1 MSDSKEIKRLEAR
14 IRELEK
20 LNLRK
25 QFEIDFKSKMIEIA
39 EDMYGIDFRKK
50 YDSSIFSKIDPSEDK
65 L

>member
-39 EDMYGIDFRKK
+39 EDM
-50 YDSSIFSKIDPSEDK
+50 
-65 L
+65 